1 MPIVYMLRHA
11 QSVANTKGILAGQDN
26 SVALSKM
33 GQHQSRLLVPYL
45 SSIKFS
51 KIYSSPL
58 LRCIQTIEPFM
69 QVNPDLDFKID
80 ERFIEMDYG
89 KWSGRRLAALSRE
102 KRWRAIQSKPSTFT
116 FPDGESFRQMRR
128 RVDLAILDLKNQKGP
143 ILIITHGDIIKM
155 AVASLLDMPIDKFQS
170 FVAEPASLTIFSIDK
185 TKATLLQS
193 NYKISKDIIKYF
205 KGNQLGGGNAL
216 SSIKKWWQ
224 R

>member
-11 QSVANTKGILAGQDN
+11 QSVANTKGILAGRDN

-33 GQHQSRLLVPYL
+33 GQQQSRLLVPYL

-69 QVNPDLDFKID
+69 QANPDLDFKID

-102 KRWRAIQSKPSTFT
+102 KGWRDIQSKPSTFT

-128 RVDLAILDLKNQKGP
+128 RVDQAILDLKNQKSP

-155 AVASLLDMPIDKFQS
+155 AVASLLNLPIDKFQS
-170 FVAEPASLTIFSIDK
+170 FVAEPASLTIFSIDR

-193 NYKISKDIIKYF
+193 NYKISKGIF
-205 KGNQLGGGNAL
+205 KNFKDNQLGGGNSL

>member
-11 QSVANTKGILAGQDN
+11 QSVANTKGILAGRDN

-33 GQHQSRLLVPYL
+33 GQQQSRLLVPYL

-58 LRCIQTIEPFM
+58 RRCIQTIEPFM
-69 QVNPDLDFKID
+69 QANPDLDFKID

-89 KWSGRRLAALSRE
+89 NWSGRRLAALSRE
-102 KRWRAIQSKPSTFT
+102 KRWRDIQTKPSTFT

-128 RVDLAILDLKNQKGP
+128 RVDEAILDLKNQKSP

-155 AVASLLDMPIDKFQS
+155 AVASLLNLPIDKFQS
-170 FVAEPASLTIFSIDK
+170 FVAEPASLTIFNIDR
-185 TKATLLQS
+185 TRATLLQS
-193 NYKISKDIIKYF
+193 NYKISKGIIKNF
-205 KGNQLGGGNAL
+205 KDNQLGGGNSL
-216 SSIKKWWQ
+216 SGIKKWWQ

>member
-11 QSVANTKGILAGQDN
+11 QSVANTKGILAGRDN

-33 GQHQSRLLVPYL
+33 GQQQSRLLVPYL

-69 QVNPDLDFKID
+69 QANPDLDFKID

-89 KWSGRRLAALSRE
+89 KWSGRRLTALSRE
-102 KRWRAIQSKPSTFT
+102 KRWRDIQSKPSTFT

-128 RVDLAILDLKNQKGP
+128 RVDQAILDLKNQKSP

-155 AVASLLDMPIDKFQS
+155 AVASLLNLPIDKFQS

-193 NYKISKDIIKYF
+193 NYKISKGIF
-205 KGNQLGGGNAL
+205 KNFKDNQLGGGNSL

>member
-102 KRWRAIQSKPSTFT
+102 KRWRDIQSKPSTFT

-193 NYKISKDIIKYF
+193 NHKISKDIIKYF
-205 KGNQLGGGNAL
+205 KGDQLGGGNSL

>member
-102 KRWRAIQSKPSTFT
+102 KRWRDIQSKPSTFT

-205 KGNQLGGGNAL
+205 KGNQLGGGNSL

>member
-205 KGNQLGGGNAL
+205 KGNQLGGGNSL

>member
-33 GQHQSRLLVPYL
+33 GQQQSRLLVPYL

-69 QVNPDLDFKID
+69 QVNPYLDFKID

-102 KRWRAIQSKPSTFT
+102 KRWRDIQSKPSTFT
-116 FPDGESFRQMRR
+116 FPDGESFRKVRR

-143 ILIITHGDIIKM
+143 ILIVTHGDIIKM

-170 FVAEPASLTIFSIDK
+170 FVAEPASLTIFSIDE

-193 NYKISKDIIKYF
+193 NHKISKDIIRYF
-205 KGNQLGGGNAL
+205 KGNQLGGGNSL

-224 R
+224 A

>member
-11 QSVANTKGILAGQDN
+11 QSVANTKGILAGRDN

-33 GQHQSRLLVPYL
+33 GQQQSRLLVPYL

-69 QVNPDLDFKID
+69 QANPDLDFKID

-102 KRWRAIQSKPSTFT
+102 KRWRDIQSKPSTFT

-128 RVDLAILDLKNQKGP
+128 RVDQAILDLKNQKSP

-155 AVASLLDMPIDKFQS
+155 AVASLLNLPIDKFQS
-170 FVAEPASLTIFSIDK
+170 FVAEPASLTIFSIDR

-193 NYKISKDIIKYF
+193 NYKISKGIF
-205 KGNQLGGGNAL
+205 KNFKDNQLGGGNSL

>member
-11 QSVANTKGILAGQDN
+11 QSVANTKGILAGRDN

-33 GQHQSRLLVPYL
+33 GQQQSRLLVPYL

-69 QVNPDLDFKID
+69 QANPDLDFKID

-89 KWSGRRLAALSRE
+89 NWSGRRLAALSRE
-102 KRWRAIQSKPSTFT
+102 KRWRDIQSKPSTFT

-128 RVDLAILDLKNQKGP
+128 RVDQAILDLKNQKSP

-155 AVASLLDMPIDKFQS
+155 AVASLLNLPIDKFQS
-170 FVAEPASLTIFSIDK
+170 FVAEPASLTIFSIDR

-193 NYKISKDIIKYF
+193 NYKISKSFIKNF
-205 KGNQLGGGNAL
+205 KDNQLGGGNSL
-216 SSIKKWWQ
+216 SGIKKWWQ